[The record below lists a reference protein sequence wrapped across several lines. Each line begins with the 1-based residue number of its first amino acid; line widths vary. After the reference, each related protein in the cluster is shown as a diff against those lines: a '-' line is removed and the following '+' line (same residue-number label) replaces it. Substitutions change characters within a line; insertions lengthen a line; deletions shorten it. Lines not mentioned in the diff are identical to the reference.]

1 MKEISDTEIFR
12 KLKILKPMRELAQS
26 KNFIHL
32 WRGFCEL
39 ALEYIELRDN
49 YKALTKRVRKA
60 IQLDASATYPVALP
74 HLWRGKS
81 NNQLRSSNSI
91 PKNKR
96 KRGKSGG

>member
-12 KLKILKPMRELAQS
+12 KLKILKPMRELAKS

-32 WRGFCEL
+32 WRGFTEL

-49 YKALTKRVRKA
+49 YKALVKRVKKVIEA
-60 IQLDASATYPVALP
+60 EASASYPVALP
-74 HLWRGKS
+74 HLWRRKS
-81 NNQLRSSNSI
+81 NNRLRSSNSI

-96 KRGKSGG
+96 KRGKSGE